1 MNVLLD
7 HQELVFRAQNSSHQQ
22 GMPQTIV
29 LIALFHQYHY
39 LKQWYWHELSPRGVW
54 NQVILETLWVNGQRE
69 MQEMLHLKLNRQLK
83 IYSKFNNK
91 SHKRDISKRINNEIT
106 IN

>member
-7 HQELVFRAQNSSHQQ
+7 HQELVFRAQNGSHQQ

-54 NQVILETLWVNGQRE
+54 NPVRLETLFVNVQCE
-69 MQEMLHLKLNRQLK
+69 IHQKLHLKLNKQL
-83 IYSKFNNK
+83 
-91 SHKRDISKRINNEIT
+91 INIF
-106 IN
+106 